1 MNIITKLWENH
12 LISRKEGFPD
22 ILYID
27 RMLMHEVT
35 SAQAFDTLNKKKI
48 SIRNPK
54 SIIATVD
61 HTVSTC
67 PSNRSLFVNKEA
79 KNQVNLLKENIKIHK
94 IDFYDLNDKN
104 QGIVHVTGPDLGFIW
119 PGMTIVCGDSHTS
132 THGAFGCL
140 AFGIGTS
147 EVGHILATNSILQS
161 PPKTMKVNFNGMPSK
176 YISAK
181 DIIMKLISTIGV
193 GGATGYIIEYTG
205 SIIESMSMESRMTIC
220 NMSIECG
227 ARAGVIAP
235 DKKTYDY
242 LKNKKYSPNK
252 KNWNKLIA
260 KWNRL
265 KSSKNAQYDKE
276 IHIDIASLKPMVTW
290 GINPQHAIQ
299 VTDKTPKLSTIVKD
313 ELNLAIKA
321 YKYTKLKEDIYISTI
336 KIDWAFVGSCTNGRI
351 EDLRKVAQVMHGKK
365 LANGV
370 TMYIVPGSKSVRDQ
384 AIKEGLDKI
393 FIESGASF
401 RMPGCSMCLAMN
413 ADKVPAGKHCISTS
427 NRNFIGRQ
435 GVGSITHLASPETV
449 AASAILG
456 KISTYQMLKEQY
468 ENF

>member
-1 MNIITKLWENH
+1 LNIITKLWENH
-12 LISRKEGFPD
+12 LVSRKEGFPD

-35 SAQAFDTLNKKKI
+35 SAQAFDTLNKKNI
-48 SIRNPK
+48 SIRSPK

-67 PSNRSLFVNKEA
+67 PSNRSVFINEEA
-79 KNQVNLLKENIKIHK
+79 KKQVDTLKLNIKNHN
-94 IDFYDLNDKN
+94 IDFYDINDKN
-104 QGIVHVTGPDLGFIW
+104 QGIVHVSGPDLGFIW

-147 EVGHILATNSILQS
+147 EVGHVLATNSLLQS
-161 PPKTMKVNFNGMPSK
+161 SPKTMKVHFHGIPSK

-181 DIIMKLISTIGV
+181 DIIMKLIADIGI
-193 GGATGYIIEYTG
+193 GGASGHIIEYTG
-205 SIIESMSMESRMTIC
+205 KVIKNMSMESRMTIC

-235 DKKTYDY
+235 DQKTYNY

-252 KNWNKLIA
+252 KDWNKLIT
-260 KWNRL
+260 KWDAL
-265 KSSKNAQYDKE
+265 KSPTNALYDKE
-276 IHIDIASLKPMVTW
+276 IHIDITSLEPMVTW
-290 GINPQHAIQ
+290 GINPQHAVQ
-299 VTDKTPKLSTIVKD
+299 VIGKTPKLSTIVTD

-321 YKYTKLKEDIYISTI
+321 YNYTNLEEDIQMSTI
-336 KIDWAFVGSCTNGRI
+336 KVDWAFVGSCTNGRI
-351 EDLRKVAQVMHGKK
+351 EDLRQVAKVINGKKVAK
-365 LANGV
+365 GV

-393 FIESGASF
+393 FIRSGAIF

-435 GVGSITHLASPETV
+435 GAGSITHLASPETV

-468 ENF
+468 EKF